1 MWDHYAAASDAPD
14 RDGRV
19 FANKAQ
25 QVKVELWDFF
35 RCQEGYEVRANA
47 VADKAAKKLI
57 RDMHY
62 EARVQA
68 IVTCHTG
75 ILRVKI
81 SKTETRTM
89 KLTRKEYLKVPP
101 WWCAQH
107 LQCWERMV
115 DN

>member
-1 MWDHYAAASDAPD
+1 MWDHYAATPDVPD

-25 QVKVELWDFF
+25 QVKAELWDFF
-35 RCQEGYEVRANA
+35 RCQEGYEARENA

-57 RDMHY
+57 KDMHY
-62 EARVQA
+62 EVRVQV
-68 IVTCHTG
+68 IVTYHMG

-89 KLTRKEYLKVPP
+89 KLTRKEYLKVNIE
-101 WWCAQH
+101 H
-107 LQCWERMV
+107 
-115 DN
+115 